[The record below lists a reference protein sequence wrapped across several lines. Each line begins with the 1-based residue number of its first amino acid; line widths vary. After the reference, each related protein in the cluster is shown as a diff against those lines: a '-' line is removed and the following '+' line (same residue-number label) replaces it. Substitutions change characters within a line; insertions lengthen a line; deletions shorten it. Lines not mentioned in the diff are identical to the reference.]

1 MGRKHGTME
10 METERQLVGA
20 IPLIPYHDI
29 YVIADRPPFRDYTA
43 EFGETP
49 TTITVYNDLYVYE
62 NGCWTLVRKNIAPAG
77 TKTGGGGG
85 EG

>member
-1 MGRKHGTME
+1 MATHSPLE
-10 METERQLVGA
+10 AETDRQLVGA
-20 IPLIPYHDI
+20 IPAIPHHDI

-49 TTITVYNDLYVYE
+49 TTITVYYDLYFYD
-62 NGCWTLVRKNIAPAG
+62 NGAWTTITKNFQVPG
-77 TKTGGGGG
+77 TLTGGGGG